1 MITPSSAVSTIFI
14 SMTESSKTRITGTG
28 SQPLYVGD
36 KSVWVETG
44 WASAANKNLS
54 LDLDER
60 TELSYIAQTNTGDTL
75 RLVKWKMWLR
85 QVWSIGRTEMKNLTV
100 LTKEGDIVMLE
111 QTNPVFSIAYAIQW
125 DITISTSIWD
135 YLLKAWNRIMLSA
148 TELSNPGLQIDTQVG
163 TINDDIMNNAIFVR
177 NNWKELL
184 NSLVWIK
191 VNTGTT
197 ETDTGSISPPSEI
210 SFLEPI
216 DWSLSTKTSIQ
227 IRWNINSKEIKKITL
242 NDKEATISPVND
254 TFTFVDFP
262 IIAEVNNIVYKAYN
276 TDGKEVTKGV
286 ITVYWSKQSI
296 QNINKLISN
305 NSPISSKDFSIISP
319 STNPFFTTD
328 RFMKVQWVVP
338 KDKVSYILV
347 NDYRLQ
353 KYIAWNTSWYY
364 FANMDTDTMRDGIN
378 SYKIEFYWIKNDL
391 LYTQLFTII
400 KESKHATISGESSR

>member
-227 IRWNINSKEIKKITL
+227 IRWNINSKEIKKIT
-242 NDKEATISPVND
+242 VND

>member
-1 MITPSSAVSTIFI
+1 
-14 SMTESSKTRITGTG
+14 
-28 SQPLYVGD
+28 
-36 KSVWVETG
+36 
-44 WASAANKNLS
+44 
-54 LDLDER
+54 
-60 TELSYIAQTNTGDTL
+60 
-75 RLVKWKMWLR
+75 
-85 QVWSIGRTEMKNLTV
+85 
-100 LTKEGDIVMLE
+100 MLE

-148 TELSNPGLQIDTQVG
+148 TELSNPGLQLDTQVG

-197 ETDTGSISPPSEI
+197 ETDTGAISPPSEI

-216 DWSLSTKTSIQ
+216 DGSLSTKTSIQ

>member
-148 TELSNPGLQIDTQVG
+148 TELSNPGLQLDTQVG

-197 ETDTGSISPPSEI
+197 ETDTGAISPPSEI

-216 DWSLSTKTSIQ
+216 DGSLSTKTSIQ